1 MFDDWMG
8 AVSRRMQSAVGLS
21 PLDLADTTWREF
33 YDAGMAPDEAIAAA
47 ADDWIQWDEITDEI
61 AEIFWA
67 LDGGR

>member
-8 AVSRRMQSAVGLS
+8 AVSNRMQRAIGLS
-21 PLDLADTTWREF
+21 PYDLADTTWREF
-33 YDAGMAPDEAIAAA
+33 YDSGMAPDEAIAAA

-61 AEIFWA
+61 AELLWT